1 MVASTTVRERGF
13 AEAKR
18 LCYAGLDAPTLLR
31 EVAGL
36 LGRAAPFETY
46 CAFTNDPLSGLPT
59 QLVGRG
65 ALGPKQ
71 HRTYIENVYFE
82 EDFDG
87 QRMMVQSRRS
97 VALLSEVT
105 EGKIERALASREI
118 TIPLGLGYELFG
130 VCALGR
136 QQWGGISLIRE
147 RGRPDFDAREVK
159 LLQRIIPHLG
169 TGLKAAIL
177 CNEAVETERES
188 VPGVLILDDRG
199 RVVQYTEAAERWL
212 RDLGDLGVGWLE
224 GDGLPNPV
232 WIVVGALKKAL
243 GPETDRDLGGVPS
256 IRVRGRSGRWLTL
269 HGARTEPRVGRTGET
284 MVIVEPS
291 RPQELAWLRA
301 SAYGLSPR
309 ERAVVNLVAQGA
321 STREISTKLYISE
334 YTIQD
339 HLSNAFD
346 KVGVRSRRALTKRLF
361 FDNLYPEMLA

>member
-1 MVASTTVRERGF
+1 MRRWRQDHRDDDMVASTTVRERGF

-147 RGRPDFDAREVK
+147 TWPSGFRRPRGRATATDSP
-159 LLQRIIPHLG
+159 
-169 TGLKAAIL
+169 
-177 CNEAVETERES
+177 
-188 VPGVLILDDRG
+188 
-199 RVVQYTEAAERWL
+199 
-212 RDLGDLGVGWLE
+212 
-224 GDGLPNPV
+224 
-232 WIVVGALKKAL
+232 AL
-243 GPETDRDLGGVPS
+243 GYRPEGGDSVQ
-256 IRVRGRSGRWLTL
+256 RGRSR
-269 HGARTEPRVGRTGET
+269 PRGK
-284 MVIVEPS
+284 
-291 RPQELAWLRA
+291 A
-301 SAYGLSPR
+301 S
-309 ERAVVNLVAQGA
+309 
-321 STREISTKLYISE
+321 
-334 YTIQD
+334 
-339 HLSNAFD
+339 
-346 KVGVRSRRALTKRLF
+346 
-361 FDNLYPEMLA
+361 PEC

>member
-65 ALGPKQ
+65 ALGPRQ

-105 EGKIERALASREI
+105 GGKIERALASREI

-147 RGRPDFDAREVK
+147 SDSRRRVRHRGELARVT
-159 LLQRIIPHLG
+159 QAPRTASWG
-169 TGLKAAIL
+169 TGAFIL
-177 CNEAVETERES
+177 FAQR
-188 VPGVLILDDRG
+188 
-199 RVVQYTEAAERWL
+199 
-212 RDLGDLGVGWLE
+212 
-224 GDGLPNPV
+224 
-232 WIVVGALKKAL
+232 
-243 GPETDRDLGGVPS
+243 
-256 IRVRGRSGRWLTL
+256 
-269 HGARTEPRVGRTGET
+269 
-284 MVIVEPS
+284 
-291 RPQELAWLRA
+291 
-301 SAYGLSPR
+301 R
-309 ERAVVNLVAQGA
+309 ERHILQSSA
-321 STREISTKLYISE
+321 
-334 YTIQD
+334 
-339 HLSNAFD
+339 
-346 KVGVRSRRALTKRLF
+346 
-361 FDNLYPEMLA
+361 